1 MLAVFFVF
9 KIETVGSKF
18 KALPITLLKE
28 FSNTPLESN
37 INALVFTM
45 NFNLEDKSKFK
56 LAVKL
61 DLVKLD
67 LSLPPTIPPWFK

>member
-1 MLAVFFVF
+1 M
-9 KIETVGSKF
+9 
-18 KALPITLLKE
+18 
-28 FSNTPLESN
+28 
-37 INALVFTM
+37 M

-67 LSLPPTIPPWFK
+67 LSVPPTIPPWFK